1 VEVVAGPFEWK
12 LGYIDDE
19 TNVEL
24 ESEAG
29 EYVSQC
35 QEDELETPEG
45 QSPWSVGPAW
55 AIVYLEGLLNDEFEV
70 LPGYNLIL
78 LPHLHVPTRL
88 RGARQD
94 ANNGRGPHHRLLQ
107 VHRLS

>member
-35 QEDELETPEG
+35 QEDELDTPEG
-45 QSPWSVGPAW
+45 QPPWSVGPSW
-55 AIVYLEGLLNDEFEV
+55 AIVYLEGLLGDEPGD
-70 LPGYNLIL
+70 LPGHNLIPF
-78 LPHLHVPTRL
+78 PHLHRITDEEKRRAVL
-88 RGARQD
+88 D
-94 ANNGRGPHHRLLQ
+94 AMTGTAQGEA
-107 VHRLS
+107 